1 MKNSNNS
8 TDFTSETIGT
18 RLKRLRK
25 EKGYTQKYIALDI
38 LHYTDERLYR
48 ECEKD
53 RHTLGL
59 DYLITLADFYGVS
72 VDYLLCRSHYI
83 SCDNEMISQS
93 IGLSDKAIENIRT
106 KIIAKDIE
114 YNANVD
120 YARSNNPDMDYPPR
134 WLLDYLNLIL
144 SSDDIGDILMALDS
158 FMSAGYNIPV
168 HFDRVGGVSGW
179 YATDQ
184 HPWYSETNHI
194 SLARSMANPRD
205 KMDIEID
212 DTFTETIAL
221 KQIEK
226 ALYNIKNK
234 GLAN

>member
-72 VDYLLCRSHYI
+72 VDYLLCRSHYV
-83 SCDNEMISQS
+83 SCDNEMISHS

-106 KIIAKDIE
+106 IIASDIE
-114 YNANVD
+114 YNAQIEG
-120 YARSNNPDMDYPPR
+120 ARALDPNINYPPR
-134 WLLDYLNLIL
+134 WLLAYLNLIL
-144 SSDDIGDILMALDS
+144 SSDDIGDILKALDI

-168 HFDRVGGVSGW
+168 VFENIGGVSGW

-184 HPWYSETNHI
+184 RPYLDKDNNYI
-194 SLARSMANPRD
+194 SLARSMANTRD
-205 KMDIEID
+205 KIEVPIN

-221 KQIEK
+221 KDIEK